1 MTPPEKPWEQ
11 LKART
16 EELDA
21 IGGALALLD
30 WDQQTYLPAGS
41 SASRGQQSAVLGR
54 IHHERFIAP
63 EVGGWL
69 DELEATPL
77 DPVQGAAVR
86 NARRRYRRAT
96 CLPVRLIEDLAH
108 ARNDGFAAWMKARA
122 ANDFSPFEQP
132 LQRLIDLSREQ
143 AHLLAL
149 PGQHP
154 YDALLEDYD
163 PGSTLA
169 ELRPMLARL
178 GSELNKLL
186 TAISTGTPPP
196 AGFTAPLDIEGQRK
210 LSERV
215 LTDLGFD
222 RARGRLDLS
231 EHPFSTGIAHDDVR
245 ITTHFHA
252 DNFLAALGGT
262 VHECGHALY
271 EQGLPTH
278 WAGTG
283 LDRAAGMG
291 LHESQS
297 RFWENFIGR
306 SPAFCRYLAPRMQ
319 GIWPTLTVGADALYG
334 AMNRVER
341 SLIRIFADEA
351 TYNLHII
358 ARFGLE
364 VAILEGTLQAADLPD
379 AWDNAYRSVVGVV
392 ATNPKEGVLQDV
404 HWSGGAFGYFPSY
417 TLGNLYAASFGAK
430 IEEDLPTLWQD
441 VERGEFAGVLAWLRT
456 HVHQK
461 GHFVDAPDL
470 VRGVVGDRDPVTD
483 LMDHLWERQGRLYGV
498 AR

>member
-1 MTPPEKPWEQ
+1 MEAWNQ
-11 LKART
+11 LTTRI

-21 IGGALALLD
+21 LGGAMALLD

-41 SASRGQQSAVLGR
+41 GESRGKQSAALGR
-54 IHHERFIAP
+54 IYHERFTAP

-69 DELEATPL
+69 DTLESGAL
-77 DPVQGAAVR
+77 DRVQAAAVR

-96 CLPVRLIEDLAH
+96 VLPSRLVEDLSH
-108 ARNDGFAAWMKARA
+108 ARTAGFAAWMKARE
-122 ANDFSPFEQP
+122 ANDFAPYAAP

-143 AHLLAL
+143 AERQAA

-163 PGSTLA
+163 PGSTIG
-169 ELRPMLARL
+169 ELRPMFERL
-178 GSELNKLL
+178 GTELNRFLDAL
-186 TAISTGTPPP
+186 
-196 AGFTAPLDIEGQRK
+196 AGRPHPTLFDTPLDVEGQRK

-222 RARGRLDLS
+222 RVHGRLDIS
-231 EHPFSTGIAHDDVR
+231 EHPFTVGMGTDDVR

-262 VHECGHALY
+262 VHECGHAMY
-271 EQGLPTH
+271 EQGLPAQ

-283 LDRAAGMG
+283 LDKAAGMG

-306 SPAFCRYLAPRMQ
+306 SEAFGRYLAPRMH
-319 GIWPTLTVGADALYG
+319 GIWPTLAVSADALY
-334 AMNRVER
+334 ASMNRVER

-358 ARFGLE
+358 ARFELE
-364 VAILEGTLQAADLPD
+364 VAIMEGTLQAIDLPA
-379 AWDNAYRSVVGVV
+379 AWDDAYRRIVGVV
-392 ATNPKEGVLQDV
+392 APTAKEGVLQDV

-417 TLGNLYAASFGAK
+417 TIGNLYAASFGAR
-430 IEEDLPTLWQD
+430 IEADLPDIWQR
-441 VERGEFAGVLAWLRT
+441 VERGDFAPILAWLRE
-456 HVHQK
+456 HVHAK
-461 GHFVDAPDL
+461 GHLDDAPVL
-470 VRGVVGDRDPVTD
+470 FREVVGDRDPVED
-483 LMDHLWERQGRLYGV
+483 LVAHLWRRHGKLYGV
-498 AR
+498 ERSVQA